1 MKHFRFTALILST
14 LLFVSSTDLIAFA
27 AQTNGNKTTSN
38 PPASQDQTE
47 SDSEAQALDTN
58 VQSKSSKSSLP
69 SAESFGNDPE
79 AIGKEV
85 SDSAVIDPLTG
96 KLKDGGAT
104 TSGSNETQSGNS
116 ESGNTSVDPTDLTVI
131 ESLDQDFYNPAPATP
146 ETPETPATPAKPETA
161 PKKNVPIQLGRGISN
176 YSDSSSNRKYNIK
189 KAAGILNGKVI
200 KPGATFDFNRV
211 VGPADKSSG
220 YRNAKVI
227 LDGNFVDGYGGGICQ
242 VSSTLFNAALQSGID
257 ITERKNH
264 SLKISYLPAG
274 YDAAVSYGHLN
285 LKLKNTYKVPVKIKA
300 TANNSTIT
308 IELVALQDTPK
319 RVVSLNR
326 TKNGKNSYLLSR
338 TIKENN
344 KIIKK
349 DSFRSTYRERLQK

>member
-1 MKHFRFTALILST
+1 MKRFRFTALILST
-14 LLFVSSTDLIAFA
+14 LLFVSSTGLSAFA
-27 AQTNGNKTTSN
+27 TNKPNENKSSN
-38 PPASQDQTE
+38 QPATSQD
-47 SDSEAQALDTN
+47 
-58 VQSKSSKSSLP
+58 SSKDNLP
-69 SAESFGNDPE
+69 SPESFGNDPE

-85 SDSAVIDPLTG
+85 SDSAVVDQVTGELKEGDTTTPDSSNNAELDTAAELTI
-96 KLKDGGAT
+96 
-104 TSGSNETQSGNS
+104 
-116 ESGNTSVDPTDLTVI
+116 I
-131 ESLDQDFYNPAPATP
+131 ESLDQEFYNPTP
-146 ETPETPATPAKPETA
+146 KPEAA
-161 PKKNVPIQLGRGISN
+161 PKKNGPIQLGRGISN

-189 KAAGILNGKVI
+189 KAAGVLNGKVI
-200 KPGATFDFNRV
+200 KPGEVFDFNRV
-211 VGPADKSSG
+211 IGPAGKSSG
-220 YRNAKVI
+220 YKNAKVI
-227 LDGNFVDGYGGGICQ
+227 LDGDFVDGYGGGICQ

-257 ITERKNH
+257 VPDRKNH

-308 IELVALQDTPK
+308 IDLVALQDTPK
-319 RVVSLNR
+319 RVVSLTR

-349 DSFRSTYRERLQK
+349 DSFRSIYRERLQQ